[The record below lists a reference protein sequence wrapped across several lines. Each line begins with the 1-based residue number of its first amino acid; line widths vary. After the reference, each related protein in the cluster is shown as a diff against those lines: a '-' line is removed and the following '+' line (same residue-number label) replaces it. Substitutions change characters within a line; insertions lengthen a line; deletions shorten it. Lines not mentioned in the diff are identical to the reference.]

1 MLSSWLPRLPIG
13 DWFRTFVDFLYD
25 YVGWLFSA
33 FTDLINFMIR
43 NIYGVMALFP
53 SLVLILIFGGLAYW
67 ISRRRGL
74 ALFVIIAFV
83 FVDSIEYWDDLLY
96 TLSMVIVGSLIALM
110 IGIPIGILAARNDR
124 LNDSLIRPILD
135 FMQTLPA
142 FVYLIPAVI
151 LFGGVGDTPGV
162 VATIIFAMPPAVRLT
177 NLGIRQ
183 VPKEVLEAGKAQGS
197 TERQLLFKVQ
207 LPVALPSIMAGIN
220 QTIMLALSM
229 VVIGAMAGSFGLGRE
244 VYRAV
249 TSARIAQGFESGVA
263 VVLLAMVLDRFTQ
276 ALGDKIAER

>member
-13 DWFRTFVDFLYD
+13 DWFRVFVDFLYD

-43 NIYGVMALFP
+43 NIYGFMALFP
-53 SLVLILIFGGLAYW
+53 SLILILIFGALAYF

-96 TLSMVIVGSLIALM
+96 TLSMVIVGSLIALLV
-110 IGIPIGILAARNDR
+110 GIPIGILAARNDR
-124 LNDSLIRPILD
+124 LNDSLIRPVLD